1 MLIGCKH
8 IFSLCHSKLCFAKQ
22 VMWTYLI
29 FSFPVMYIQSHYV
42 CSFRRFGRILC
53 FCINNTTFFSALYL
67 KNSLFDWKLKFKEM
81 TEWFQNCRFF
91 RKIFLNYPSNIK
103 IEIRKLSAHDLHW
116 ENVIF
121 WGCATLSYHANKHI
135 DKLFKKNK
143 YVS

>member
-1 MLIGCKH
+1 MCY
-8 IFSLCHSKLCFAKQ
+8 AKQ

-29 FSFPVMYIQSHYV
+29 SLFLSCTFKVTMFVLSDVLEEFYVFALIMDPVQ
-42 CSFRRFGRILC
+42 
-53 FCINNTTFFSALYL
+53 TTFFSALYL

-135 DKLFKKNK
+135 DKLFKNNK
-143 YVS
+143 YVSQFVL